1 METPPLEMLSVPE
14 VAERMGTDVVQV
26 RTLIKDGQLLAVR
39 DEQNTL
45 VVPARLLDGAVQ
57 VKHLVPVL
65 TLLHDAGYSPDEALR
80 WLTTEDPTLPG
91 SPLDALHENRATEI
105 KRRAQAL
112 GF

>member
-1 METPPLEMLSVPE
+1 MLTLPE
-14 VAERMGTDVVQV
+14 VAERMGTDVVHV
-26 RTLIKDGQLLAVR
+26 RTLVKDGQLLAVR
-39 DEQNTL
+39 DEQNVL
-45 VVPARLLDGAVQ
+45 VVAAQQLDGPVQ

-91 SPLDALHENRATEI
+91 TPLDALHEDRATEI

>member
-1 METPPLEMLSVPE
+1 METPPEMLTLPD
-14 VAERMGTDVVQV
+14 VAERMDTDVVQV
-26 RTLIKDGQLLAVR
+26 RTLVKDGQLLAVR
-39 DEQNTL
+39 DDQNRL

-80 WLTTEDPTLPG
+80 WLTTVDPTLPG
-91 SPLDALHENRATEI
+91 SPLDALHENRATEV